1 MVNFK
6 RPLSLQFHPYCPSS
20 LSCPKI
26 SQFDLL
32 ICWQACHGPWQMGIT
47 LDRHITNPIK
57 TMNSGAWWKIEAI
70 NMNHFSRCSA
80 CKCRAVDGVNCSVQK
95 KKTQFARP
103 QFLSSADQFNGV
115 SDSGRVR
122 QTTFCI
128 VLFDFLLWEN
138 VWFDWQRK
146 WRGIK
151 TWHRADSNRRLPHE
165 HHVVLTARTQVRK
178 KLIITHYY

>member
-1 MVNFK
+1 
-6 RPLSLQFHPYCPSS
+6 
-20 LSCPKI
+20 
-26 SQFDLL
+26 
-32 ICWQACHGPWQMGIT
+32 MGIT

-80 CKCRAVDGVNCSVQK
+80 CKCRAVDGVNCSV
-95 KKTQFARP
+95 KKT

-128 VLFDFLLWEN
+128 VLFDFLL
-138 VWFDWQRK
+138 
-146 WRGIK
+146 
-151 TWHRADSNRRLPHE
+151 
-165 HHVVLTARTQVRK
+165 
-178 KLIITHYY
+178 